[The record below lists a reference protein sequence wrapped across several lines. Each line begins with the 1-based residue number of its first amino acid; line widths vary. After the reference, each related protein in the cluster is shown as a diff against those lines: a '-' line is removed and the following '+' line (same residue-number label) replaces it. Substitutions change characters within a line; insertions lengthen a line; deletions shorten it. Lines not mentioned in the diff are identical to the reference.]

1 MKRELVLLVF
11 LMAGGFFQSVGG
23 GQLINVDFQPG
34 GLGGESASNYFGQ
47 GVIADLG
54 NDVWNVIAPD
64 TSGSFNGEFG
74 SGGPFTFGGS
84 TFDSGLLLDSEGAL
98 TPVTVSVD
106 LGDPEAA
113 FAVSFTN
120 ASIVDVATNA
130 VALMSDYLI
139 AQDDATSFVI
149 NNLTNGGIYN
159 LVLYGAGDLEFR
171 NTTFIVGDE
180 AKTTTGIPLGG
191 HGLTEGQDYVVFNG
205 VVAHGG
211 TILVRYLN
219 GGESSD
225 GNVNGFQL
233 EAADPVVFN
242 TVQVINVAG
251 LSFSSVQDAVYRLQ
265 YTEDLLST
273 NWLTAPVILQGTGG
287 PMTVFDPAGL
297 STQKAYRIFQ
307 E

>member
-1 MKRELVLLVF
+1 MNRELVLLALLVS
-11 LMAGGFFQSVGG
+11 GGFFQSVLG

-34 GLGGESASNYFGQ
+34 GFGGESASNYVGQ
-47 GVIADLG
+47 GVITDPG
-54 NDVWNVIAPD
+54 NDVWNVVAPD

-74 SGGPFTFGGS
+74 SGGPLTFGGS
-84 TFDSGLLLDSEGAL
+84 TFESGLLLDSEGAL

-113 FAVSFTN
+113 FAVSSTN
-120 ASIVDVATNA
+120 ASIVDIATNA

-149 NNLTNGGIYN
+149 NNLTNGGVYN
-159 LVLYGAGDLEFR
+159 LVLFGAGDLEFR
-171 NTTFIVGDE
+171 NTTFIVGE
-180 AKTTTGIPLGG
+180 VAKTTAGIPLGG
-191 HGLTEGQDYVVFNG
+191 HGLTESQDYVVFNG
-205 VVAHGG
+205 VIAHGG
-211 TILVRYLN
+211 IIVVRYLN
-219 GGESSD
+219 GGESTD

-233 EAADPVVFN
+233 QAADPVVFN
-242 TVQVINVAG
+242 TVQVSHVVG
-251 LSFSSVQDAVYRLQ
+251 FSFSSEQDAVYRLQ

-287 PMTVFDPAGL
+287 SMTMFDPAGL